1 MEKRLMT
8 VAAAIAV
15 STSMAFAQSQI
26 SGKVTSSDDGQP
38 VVGASIKVAGTNTGT
53 ITDIDGNFSLNA
65 PANAKLEISYIGMIG
80 KSVKAAKNMKIV
92 LDPDNNALDDVLVI
106 AYGKTKKSAFTGS
119 AVEIKSEDITAHVA
133 SSATTALVGKVAGI
147 QATSSSGE
155 PGSAPT
161 IRIRGIGSV
170 SASSQPLY
178 IVDGAP

>member
-1 MEKRLMT
+1 MEQRLMT
-8 VAAAIAV
+8 VAAALVV

-26 SGKVTSSDDGQP
+26 SGTVTSSEDGSP
-38 VVGASIKVAGTNTGT
+38 VIGASVKVAGTKTGT
-53 ITDIDGNFSLNA
+53 VTDVDGNFSLNA
-65 PANAKLEISYIGMIG
+65 PAGAKLEISYIGMVS
-80 KSVKAAKNMKIV
+80 KTVKAGKNMKV
-92 LDPDNNALDDVLVI
+92 LLDADNTALDDVLVI

-170 SASSQPLY
+170 SASS
-178 IVDGAP
+178 